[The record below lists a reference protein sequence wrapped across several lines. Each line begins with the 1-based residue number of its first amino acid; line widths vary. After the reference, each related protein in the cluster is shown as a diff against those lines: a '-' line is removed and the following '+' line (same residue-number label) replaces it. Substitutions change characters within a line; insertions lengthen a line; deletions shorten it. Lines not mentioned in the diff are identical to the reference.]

1 MFKRV
6 MRWSVKLRRGGNVG
20 LLVIVV
26 VLTVIGRVRRA
37 NPVIVALRV
46 DVLAHAPT
54 VSTAVCVEFL
64 LVVLRDS
71 KQAYAL
77 GKCNN
82 RVRGRGCG
90 SSKGIAR
97 YFYHCGSSDDVLS
110 CLKRVK
116 FLFPQS
122 PVSLIGFSLGG
133 NIALKLA
140 GDLALAGGEII
151 KQVIAVNPPSD
162 LKSSVQTIGRPEN
175 SMYQR
180 YFIRLLRED
189 VHFRHKRFGL
199 PLVNL
204 PKNMSIFEFDEYYIA
219 P

>member
-1 MFKRV
+1 MWRVGQKIQYLSVVVSIFSYVSTHLKIFVFFGVCVFKRV

-46 DVLAHAPT
+46 EVLAHAPT

-82 RVRGRGCG
+82 RVRGRGRGSNRCG
-90 SSKGIAR
+90 SSISQVLQQACLLCCVNCLLVSQVIFNLAHLVVVEGRRGGVDVGREGKKG
-97 YFYHCGSSDDVLS
+97 H
-110 CLKRVK
+110 
-116 FLFPQS
+116 
-122 PVSLIGFSLGG
+122 SLG
-133 NIALKLA
+133 
-140 GDLALAGGEII
+140 
-151 KQVIAVNPPSD
+151 
-162 LKSSVQTIGRPEN
+162 
-175 SMYQR
+175 
-180 YFIRLLRED
+180 
-189 VHFRHKRFGL
+189 
-199 PLVNL
+199 
-204 PKNMSIFEFDEYYIA
+204 
-219 P
+219 